1 MKEKVIDTIKKYK
14 LIDKGDKIVLGVSGG
29 PDSIAM
35 LDILKDL
42 RNKFEF
48 EIYVCH
54 LNHMIRGQDAIND
67 QKYVEQ
73 YCNKN
78 QIEFFTKNVNI
89 IEISNNQKIGTEEC
103 GRNARYNFF
112 EEILEK
118 TKSNKIATAHNKN
131 DNAETVLMHLLRGSG
146 ISGLKGIKPI
156 RNNKFIK
163 PLIECDRKEIEEYCK
178 QKNLNPCIDK
188 TNFEN
193 TYTRNKIRNIV
204 IPYIKKE
211 FNPNIIETLF
221 RLSEVVSSEDEFLDR
236 ITQKEF
242 ENIVLLENEHQID
255 LKLKEFNLLDNV
267 IKNRLILLTTKK
279 IFGTVNGIEKI
290 NIDDIIK
297 MCKKNIGNKF
307 LMPNKNLKVMVKD
320 KKISF
325 YTIGNNMEF

>member
-14 LIDKGDKIVLGVSGG
+14 LIEKGDKIVLGVSGG

-42 RNKFEF
+42 RDIMEF
-48 EIYVCH
+48 KIYVCH

-89 IEISNNQKIGTEEC
+89 IEIANNQKIGTEEC
-103 GRNARYNFF
+103 GRNARYQFF
-112 EEILEK
+112 EEVLTK
-118 TKSNKIATAHNKN
+118 TNSNKIATAHNKN

-146 ISGLKGIKPI
+146 ISGLKGIMPI
-156 RNNKFIK
+156 RNNQYIK
-163 PLIECDRKEIEEYCK
+163 PLIECDRNEIEEYCK
-178 QKNLNPCIDK
+178 EKKLNPCIDK

-211 FNPNIIETLF
+211 FNPNIIETLS
-221 RLSEVVSSEDEFLDR
+221 RLSEVVSSEDEFLDK

-242 ENIVLLENEHQID
+242 ENLVLFEGKLQIN
-255 LKLKEFNLLDNV
+255 LKLKQFNLLDNV
-267 IKNRLILLTTKK
+267 LKNRLILLTTKK
-279 IFGTVNGIEKI
+279 LFGTVNGIEKI

-297 MCKKNIGNKF
+297 MCNKNIGNKF
-307 LMPNKNLKVMVKD
+307 LMPNKNLKVMIKD

-325 YTIGNNMEF
+325 IVIK

>member
-14 LIDKGDKIVLGVSGG
+14 LIEKGDKIVLGVSGG

-54 LNHMIRGQDAIND
+54 LNHMIRGQEAIND

-118 TKSNKIATAHNKN
+118 TKSNKIATAHNKK

-211 FNPNIIETLF
+211 FNPNIIETLS

-279 IFGTVNGIEKI
+279 LFGTVNGIEKI

-325 YTIGNNMEF
+325 YTIGNYMEL